1 MFTKL
6 LRLEGT
12 TRVCIVLK
20 MSLDLPVDYINAVIT
35 GGVPYDGVAVNEE
48 VLAVHVALTV
58 VLTFL
63 SCAGIIFSI
72 VCLLFNFYFRNTK
85 YMLADAYTQFGVGC
99 LCWFNCSYILSG
111 SSHSTV
117 V

>member
-1 MFTKL
+1 M
-6 LRLEGT
+6 
-12 TRVCIVLK
+12 LK

-48 VLAVHVALTV
+48 VLAVHMALTV

-85 YMLADAYTQFGVGC
+85 YMLTQQAYTQFGVGR
-99 LCWFNCSYILSG
+99 LWWFNLLL
-111 SSHSTV
+111 HTKWE
-117 V
+117 